1 VSPVSQG
8 GLSPLLE
15 GVEATVSPRA
25 EKQAPTPEP
34 DRVLFHPDYGCLGI
48 FMDERQ
54 SHFNASLASAAD
66 QRKLS
71 VQTHRTTNP
80 IQPPVSRQSNLSSL
94 PNDAPTPTSAEELNT
109 LWNAAQG
116 APRSSDGKIFVLN
129 MYQQPITEH
138 YTFGPTPLD
147 PFYSLTSCEIQRGT
161 NEITLTRNN
170 ATLRDSQKIAIMQP
184 PRNGLPAPGGLV
196 THIFPRRAVVSAER
210 ELSRVSPVSRSVPV
224 AVKAAEPELCKLVW
238 AGQHR
243 RYELEHPAMSSSHPH
258 ADPALVVKIEG
269 RVGFNNPT
277 ANGKIKL
284 LNMTNKEILASLD
297 FGRGLLC
304 INTAATAKVESRHI
318 VDVAVATIIG
328 VATVEGRKFRERR
341 AMEMKR
347 IADERRRNALTPRK
361 VIMVLIDGVWTLVCF
376 TVRLGWEI
384 GKAIVDACRPIK
396 RRRKY

>member
-1 VSPVSQG
+1 MSPVSQG

-54 SHFNASLASAAD
+54 SHFNASLVAAAD
-66 QRKLS
+66 PRKNS

-80 IQPPVSRQSNLSSL
+80 TQASASGQSIPSPH
-94 PNDAPTPTSAEELNT
+94 PNDALTPTSAEELNT
-109 LWNAAQG
+109 LWNVAQG
-116 APRSSDGKIFVLN
+116 APRSSDGQTFILN
-129 MYQQPITEH
+129 MYQQPMTEH

-147 PFYSLTSCEIQRGT
+147 PFYSMTSCEIQRGI

-210 ELSRVSPVSRSVPV
+210 ELSRVSPVSRSAPV

-238 AGQHR
+238 ARQHR

-269 RVGFNNPT
+269 RVGFNKPT
-277 ANGKIKL
+277 ANGRIKL
-284 LNMTNKEILASLD
+284 LNMTNKEVLASLD

-304 INTAATAKVESRHI
+304 INTGATAKVESRHI
-318 VDVAVATIIG
+318 VDVAVATLIA

-361 VIMVLIDGVWTLVCF
+361 VIMMLIDGVWTLVCF
-376 TVRLGWEI
+376 TARLGWEI